1 MKNQTRMLEWLLLAV
16 VLYAVCITLR
26 QWQVEP
32 QAQIVL
38 WKLANVTVAAF
49 LGYWIDRRAFP
60 LARMKAD
67 AMPVEQ
73 LRRALIMAA
82 AMLAVAMGL

>member
-1 MKNQTRMLEWLLLAV
+1 MKNQARMIEWLMLAVGLYVTCNTLRML
-16 VLYAVCITLR
+16 
-26 QWQVEP
+26 QVEP

-60 LARMKAD
+60 HARMTAD
-67 AMPVEQ
+67 AMPIEQ
-73 LRRALIMAA
+73 VRRAIIIAA